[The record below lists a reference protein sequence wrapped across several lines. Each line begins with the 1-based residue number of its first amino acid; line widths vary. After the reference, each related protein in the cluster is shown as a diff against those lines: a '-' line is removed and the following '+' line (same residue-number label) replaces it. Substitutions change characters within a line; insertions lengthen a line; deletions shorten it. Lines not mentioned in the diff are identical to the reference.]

1 MVENGGKRIKMKTIT
16 ENITGVMFVVVV
28 ICFCFSCHFSF
39 IPEMRKPSPYFR
51 SFLKSARNT
60 AFQFFYPSKSPG
72 WRLGFYFL
80 YHLYMNYL
88 SVMSL
93 KIITVPDVIC

>member
-1 MVENGGKRIKMKTIT
+1 MTKLIL
-16 ENITGVMFVVVV
+16 
-28 ICFCFSCHFSF
+28 
-39 IPEMRKPSPYFR
+39 
-51 SFLKSARNT
+51 FLKAFKARGT
-60 AFQFFYPSKSPG
+60 RPFHFFYPSKSPG